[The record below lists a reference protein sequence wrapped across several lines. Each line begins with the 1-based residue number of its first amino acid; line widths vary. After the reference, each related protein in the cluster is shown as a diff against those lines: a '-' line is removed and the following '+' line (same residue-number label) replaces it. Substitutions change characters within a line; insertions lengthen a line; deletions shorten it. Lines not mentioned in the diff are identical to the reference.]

1 MNDELK
7 EVLEFM
13 RNRGFDGERLAGAI
27 MILFKDNMLS
37 FEELKELENEIGYN
51 IYVTIEPNYGEDE
64 EDDDNAVCFDF
75 GNTTMTICGHQ
86 EQNNDSAKNT
96 K

>member
-37 FEELKELENEIGYN
+37 FEEFKELENEIGYN

-86 EQNNDSAKNT
+86 EQNNDSAENT